1 MLKECLENV
10 RKKSPLVHNITNYVT
25 VNDVANILLAC
36 ILCWGVAWGWGNAVM
51 LPQVGAVMPQS
62 AAAQA
67 GLQKG
72 DLILSIDGRPLHSW
86 DEISPT
92 VAEANGRPL
101 TLTVA
106 RQPAEGMPQG
116 TELEL
121 TLTPQWSTR
130 KTIFGEDEKAWLIGI
145 GPLGSVRVEE
155 LGFSEALKTGLVQTW
170 RLVDLTW
177 QSFVKLAQRV
187 VPADQ
192 VGGPIM
198 IAQMVGQQA
207 EQGLVGVL
215 GLAALISINL
225 AILNLLPVPV
235 LDGGQMLFCLIEM
248 IFRRPVP
255 QKIQE
260 WGMRVG
266 MALLLSLM
274 IFATFNDVTRIINT
288 PDEAPAVEKT
298 AP

>member
-1 MLKECLENV
+1 MNLADVPKEKLSPGMRQYADLKE
-10 RKKSPLVHNITNYVT
+10 KYQ
-25 VNDVANILLAC
+25 DC
-36 ILCWGVAWGWGNAVM
+36 ILFFR
-51 LPQVGAVMPQS
+51 VGDFYEMFFEDA
-62 AAAQA
+62 
-67 GLQKG
+67 
-72 DLILSIDGRPLHSW
+72 ILVSR
-86 DEISPT
+86 
-92 VAEANGRPL
+92 
-101 TLTVA
+101 
-106 RQPAEGMPQG
+106 
-116 TELEL
+116 ELEL

>member
-1 MLKECLENV
+1 ME
-10 RKKSPLVHNITNYVT
+10 H
-25 VNDVANILLAC
+25 
-36 ILCWGVAWGWGNAVM
+36 
-51 LPQVGAVMPQS
+51 
-62 AAAQA
+62 AQDH
-67 GLQKG
+67 L
-72 DLILSIDGRPLHSW
+72 
-86 DEISPT
+86 
-92 VAEANGRPL
+92 
-101 TLTVA
+101 
-106 RQPAEGMPQG
+106 
-116 TELEL
+116 
-121 TLTPQWSTR
+121 
-130 KTIFGEDEKAWLIGI
+130 GEDEKAWLIGI

-288 PDEAPAVEKT
+288 PDEARPWKDGPLASGGRNRYGDT
-298 AP
+298 RCPGNGTGADTQRR

>member
-1 MLKECLENV
+1 M
-10 RKKSPLVHNITNYVT
+10 
-25 VNDVANILLAC
+25 
-36 ILCWGVAWGWGNAVM
+36 
-51 LPQVGAVMPQS
+51 
-62 AAAQA
+62 
-67 GLQKG
+67 
-72 DLILSIDGRPLHSW
+72 
-86 DEISPT
+86 
-92 VAEANGRPL
+92 
-101 TLTVA
+101 
-106 RQPAEGMPQG
+106 
-116 TELEL
+116 
-121 TLTPQWSTR
+121 
-130 KTIFGEDEKAWLIGI
+130 
-145 GPLGSVRVEE
+145 EE
-155 LGFSEALKTGLVQTW
+155 LGFAEALRTGLVQTW

-288 PDEAPAVEKT
+288 PDAAPAAEKSLPSGNDGGT
-298 AP
+298 EGR

>member
-1 MLKECLENV
+1 MEI
-10 RKKSPLVHNITNYVT
+10 NIDELTPMMQKYMET
-25 VNDVANILLAC
+25 KQEYKDC
-36 ILCWGVAWGWGNAVM
+36 ILFYR
-51 LPQVGAVMPQS
+51 L
-62 AAAQA
+62 
-67 GLQKG
+67 G
-72 DLILSIDGRPLHSW
+72 DFYEMFYDDAILASK
-86 DEISPT
+86 
-92 VAEANGRPL
+92 
-101 TLTVA
+101 
-106 RQPAEGMPQG
+106 
-116 TELEL
+116 ELEL

-298 AP
+298 VP

>member
-1 MLKECLENV
+1 MLGNCLDHV
-10 RKKSPLVHNITNYVT
+10 RKSAPLVHNITNYVT

-36 ILCWGVAWGWGNAVM
+36 ILCWVVAWGWGNAVM
-51 LPQVGAVMPQS
+51 LPQVGTVMPRS

-72 DLILSIDGRPLHSW
+72 DLILGIDGRPLGSW

-92 VAEANGRPL
+92 VAAANGRPL

-106 RQPAEGMPQG
+106 RQPAEGMTQG

-155 LGFSEALKTGLVQTW
+155 LGFAEALRTGLVQTW

-248 IFRRPVP
+248 LFRRPVP

-260 WGMRVG
+260 WGMRAG